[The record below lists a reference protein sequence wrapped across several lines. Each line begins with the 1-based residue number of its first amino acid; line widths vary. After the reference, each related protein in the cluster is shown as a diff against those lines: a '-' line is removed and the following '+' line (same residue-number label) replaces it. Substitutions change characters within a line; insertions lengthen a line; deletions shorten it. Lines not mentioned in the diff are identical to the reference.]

1 MVDTAAIAVARPFAR
16 FMVRPRLDAEAA
28 AS

>member
-1 MVDTAAIAVARPFAR
+1 MVDEAAIAEERPFAR